1 MNYTEVD
8 FLITPLEPWRDILM
22 AELGEL
28 GYDSFEETPGGV
40 KGYILS
46 ERFDRKALPELLTL
60 RDPHASVSYTVRA
73 VEPRNWN
80 AEWERSF
87 TPVEVGKEVRIRA
100 EFHPSVPG
108 FAHELVITPRMA
120 FGTGHHATT
129 RMMVQAMLGLDL
141 RGQAV
146 CDLGCGTAV
155 LAVLAEKLGAKEV
168 LAIDIDAF
176 AVENADHNVGLNG
189 CHAITVEKG
198 TVADLK
204 GRRYGTILAN
214 IERNT
219 LMRDMEAMRD
229 ALLPGGALLLSGFVV
244 DDRHMMVQSAKQA
257 GLLVEERL
265 NEGEWALIGCRRPR
279 P

>member
-8 FLITPLEPWRDILM
+8 FLIAPLEPWRDILL

-28 GYDSFEETPGGV
+28 GYDSFVETTGGL
-40 KGYILS
+40 KAYILS
-46 ERFDRKALPELLTL
+46 ERFERKVLPELLAL

-73 VEPRNWN
+73 VDPKNWN

-87 TPVEVGKEVRIRA
+87 TPVEVGTDVRIRA
-100 EFHPSVPG
+100 DFHEPAPG
-108 FAHELVITPRMA
+108 FTYDLIITPRMA

-129 RMMVQAMLGLDL
+129 RMMVQAMMGLDL
-141 RGQAV
+141 KGQAV
-146 CDLGCGTAV
+146 CDLGSGTAV
-155 LAVLAEKLGAKEV
+155 LAVLAEKRGATDV
-168 LAIDIDAF
+168 LAIDIDAL
-176 AVENADHNVGLNG
+176 AEENALENVERNG

-204 GRRYGTILAN
+204 GRMYGIILAN

-219 LMRDMEAMRD
+219 LMRDMDAMRD

-244 DDRHMMVQSAKQA
+244 GDRHMMIQCAKEA
-257 GLLVEERL
+257 GLLVEERM
-265 NEGEWALIGCRRPR
+265 NEGEWALIGCRKPLN
-279 P
+279 